1 MVNINPQ
8 KLTGNWTKGFV
19 LDIHTLS
26 STFVGYDEFGHEVFD
41 TKRSELGELLYRLKY
56 GADQSVLNDILD
68 TVVDYLTNS
77 WRIVQSLDLIVPV
90 PPSDTNRRSQ
100 PVLEVASGI
109 GSRTGIPVL
118 EDALVKV
125 KQTLQLKN
133 IYDYQKRAE
142 LLRDAFIS
150 RRSLVQGKTV
160 LLLDDLYR
168 SGATLNA
175 VSQVLRDE
183 GHVAAIYVL
192 ALTKTRSKT

>member
-8 KLTGNWTKGFV
+8 KLTGNWTKGFA

-56 GADQSVLNDILD
+56 GADQSVLNNIVD

-77 WRIVQSLDLIVPV
+77 WRIVQSLNLIVPV

-100 PVLEVASGI
+100 PVLEVARGI
-109 GSRTGIPVL
+109 GSRTKIPVL

-133 IYDYQKRAE
+133 VYDYQKRAE
-142 LLRDAFIS
+142 LLSGAFTS
-150 RRSLVQGKTV
+150 QASLVQGKTV

-175 VSQVLRDE
+175 VSRVLRDE
-183 GHVAAIYVL
+183 GHIAAIYVL